1 MTDRIRRSWS
11 AFLVWVK
18 LGPPRGHMD
27 TLRAEVGRR
36 DKMRLSH
43 DSGAVRKR
51 QAMAGPEVPHD
62 VD

>member
-1 MTDRIRRSWS
+1 
-11 AFLVWVK
+11 
-18 LGPPRGHMD
+18 MD

-43 DSGAVRKR
+43 DSAAVGKR